1 MKKEVKLSLLVF
13 IICSSS
19 AYSQNSFSGKP
30 KKSTTKSTMSI
41 RPIVIDGQS
50 SQSQTNSSSQPFAV
64 ARSFSFG
71 KLQNAS
77 NSVVYNKSNGLPIFI
92 ESSTS
97 SIAARRG
104 FDGNAERACFQY
116 LNEIKSLLQ
125 LDNPERDFR
134 ISSQQTDAQNKTHFR
149 LEQLHNTVPI
159 YGSEV
164 LVHINELGNGET
176 FNGRYEKI
184 PSAIST
190 DAKFSGERAIEI
202 ANTKLNPKKLAF
214 TSPVPLEESSVKLYV
229 YPHKQKGIT
238 SYVLAY
244 HVITFSKLHRWEFF
258 IDASSGTILRE
269 FDSTCFI
276 DGARTATAN
285 DLNNVSRTINTYQV
299 GSTYFL
305 IDASRPMYLPSKSV
319 LPDDPIGAIF
329 TIDMN
334 NTFGKNASFNHNVS
348 SNNLWT
354 DKTAVSAHVNA
365 GIAYEYYLTKH
376 GRNSID
382 GKGGTIISAVRVV
395 DPDTGKKLDNA
406 FWNGKGIF
414 YGDGDVG
421 FKPLAGAIDVAG
433 HEMTHGVVQSTANLE
448 YDGESG
454 AINESMADVFGVLM
468 DPDNDWRIGEDV
480 VKTTVFP
487 SGALRNMEDPHNG
500 GTSLSNNGFQPKHM
514 NEKYNGTE
522 DNGGVHINSGIPN
535 HAFFKYAT
543 AITRDKAAAVYYKA
557 LDEYLTKSSQFIDLR
572 LAVIKAATVLYG
584 ASSNEVT
591 QAGLA
596 FDAVGI
602 INGTGGTGGGSIPPQ
617 DYPVN
622 PGDEYLL
629 VTNTDPTDVN
639 SLYRSSTTGTNLQAL
654 TKTEIIS
661 RPSSTDDGEIAVF
674 VAGDNSLHAINIK
687 PGVAPEEIVLFSD
700 VKVWGNVVMSKD
712 GTKIAAVTTEQ
723 DTAIFVYDFTSK
735 QLGKFKLYNP
745 TFTQGVTAAGPVYAD
760 GLEWDNTGE
769 FLVYDAFN
777 QIDNNGGNDLEYW
790 DVGFI
795 QVWDNKTNKFGS
807 GIIAKLFSS
816 LPKDVNIGN
825 PSFSKLSS
833 TIVAFDYFDVVA
845 SEYAVLGYDIE
856 KNTVN
861 TIANNNTLGYP
872 SFNKDDTRLAF
883 ATGNGAASVIN
894 YVSLNADKI
903 TSTGGLQ
910 TILNGGKWPVY
921 YSIGKRNII
930 TGTEED
936 KTVEVSA
943 LSCYP
948 NPMTNELNISFG
960 EGVVVNGKI
969 ELVNTNGM
977 FVQQS
982 TIDTGE
988 TKINTKE
995 LSSGMYVVRVETN
1008 KGIGFCKV
1016 VK

>member
-1 MKKEVKLSLLVF
+1 MKKEFKLSLLVF

-19 AYSQNSFSGKP
+19 ACSQNSFPGKP
-30 KKSTTKSTMSI
+30 KKTATKSTMSI
-41 RPIVIDGQS
+41 RPIVIDGQA
-50 SQSQTNSSSQPFAV
+50 SQNQTNSSSKPLAA
-64 ARSFSFG
+64 ARSFSLG
-71 KLQNAS
+71 KLQDAG
-77 NSVVYNKSNGLPIFI
+77 NSVVYNKTNGLPIFI
-92 ESSTS
+92 ESSVS

-116 LNEIKSLLQ
+116 LNELKPLLQ

-134 ISSQQTDAQNKTHFR
+134 ISSQETDAQNKTHFR

-164 LVHINELGNGET
+164 LVHINDLGNGET

-184 PSAIST
+184 PVTIST

-214 TSPVPLEESSVKLYV
+214 TSPIPLEESSVKLYV
-229 YPHKQKGIT
+229 YPHKQKGII

-285 DLNNVSRTINTYQV
+285 DLNNVSRTINTYQI

-305 IDASRPMYLPSKSV
+305 IDASRTMYLPSKSA

-365 GIAYEYYLTKH
+365 GIAFEYYQTKH

-395 DPDTGKKLDNA
+395 DSETGKKLDNA

-433 HEMTHGVVQSTANLE
+433 HEMTHGVVQNTANLE
-448 YDGESG
+448 YEGESG

-500 GTSLSNNGFQPKHM
+500 GTSLSNNGFQPKHI
-514 NEKYNGTE
+514 NEKYTGTE

-557 LDEYLTKSSQFIDLR
+557 LSQYLTKSSQFIDLR

-602 INGTGGTGGGSIPPQ
+602 VNGTGGTGGGSTPPQ

-629 VTNTDPTDVN
+629 VTNTDPADGN
-639 SLYRSSTTGTNLQAL
+639 SLYRSTTSGTNLQAL
-654 TKTEIIS
+654 TKTLIKS
-661 RPSSTDDGEIAVF
+661 RPSITDNGEVAVF
-674 VAGDNSLHAINIK
+674 VAADGTIHAINVK
-687 PGVAPEEIVLFSD
+687 PGVAPGETVISSD
-700 VKVWGNVVMSKD
+700 LWDNVVVSKD
-712 GTKIAAVTTEQ
+712 GTKMAAVTTQQ
-723 DTAIFVYDFTSK
+723 DTSIYVYDFTSK
-735 QLGKFKLYNP
+735 KWGRFKLYNP

-760 GLEWDNTGE
+760 GLDWDNTGE
-769 FLVYDAFN
+769 YLVYDAFN
-777 QIDNNGGNDLEYW
+777 QIDNKGGNDIEYW

-795 QVWDNKTNKFGS
+795 QVWNNNSNKFGA
-807 GIIAKLFSS
+807 GTIAKLFSS

-856 KNTVN
+856 KNKVN

-872 SFNKDDTRLAF
+872 SFKKDDTRLSF
-883 ATGNGAASVIN
+883 ATGNGIASVIN

-903 TSTGGLQ
+903 TSTGGPQ

-921 YSIGKRNII
+921 YSVGKRTIV
-930 TGTEED
+930 TGMEED
-936 KTVEVSA
+936 KASELSA
-943 LSCYP
+943 LSCFP
-948 NPMTNELNISFG
+948 NPITTELSISFG
-960 EGVVVNGKI
+960 EGIAVTGKI
-969 ELVNTNGM
+969 ELVNMNGM
-977 FVQQS
+977 LVYQS
-982 TIDTGE
+982 TMDKEE
-988 TKINTKE
+988 TNINTKE
-995 LSSGMYVVRVETN
+995 LSTGMYIVRVETN

>member
-1 MKKEVKLSLLVF
+1 MKKEFKLSLLVF

-19 AYSQNSFSGKP
+19 VYSQNSFPGKP
-30 KKSTTKSTMSI
+30 KKSATKSTMSI
-41 RPIVIDGQS
+41 RPIVIDGQA
-50 SQSQTNSSSQPFAV
+50 SQNQINSSSKPLAA
-64 ARSFSFG
+64 ARSFSLS
-71 KLQNAS
+71 KLQDAS

-92 ESSTS
+92 ESSVS

-116 LNEIKSLLQ
+116 LNELKPLLQ
-125 LDNPERDFR
+125 LDNPEQDFR
-134 ISSQQTDAQNKTHFR
+134 ISSQETDAQNKTHFR

-184 PSAIST
+184 PVTIST

-214 TSPVPLEESSVKLYV
+214 TSPIPLEESSVKLYV
-229 YPHKQKGIT
+229 YPHKQKGII

-244 HVITFSKLHRWEFF
+244 HVISYSKLHRWEFF
-258 IDASSGTILRE
+258 IDASTGAILRE

-276 DGARTATAN
+276 DGARIATAN

-305 IDASRPMYLPSKSV
+305 IDASRSMYIPSKSV

-334 NTFGKNASFNHNVS
+334 NTFGKNASFNHNGS
-348 SNNLWT
+348 ANNAWT

-365 GIAYEYYLTKH
+365 GIAFQYYQTKH

-382 GKGGTIISAVRVV
+382 GKGGTIISAVRVA
-395 DPDTGKKLDNA
+395 DSETGKKLDNA

-433 HEMTHGVVQSTANLE
+433 HEMTHGVVQNTANLE
-448 YDGESG
+448 YEGESG

-480 VKTTVFP
+480 VKTSAFP
-487 SGALRNMEDPHNG
+487 SGALRSMEDPHNG

-514 NEKYNGTE
+514 NEKYTGTE

-535 HAFFKYAT
+535 FAFFKYAT
-543 AITRDKAAAVYYKA
+543 AITRDKAASIYYKA
-557 LDEYLTKSSQFIDLR
+557 LKDYLTKSSQFIDLR
-572 LAVIKAATVLYG
+572 LAVIKAATDLHG
-584 ASSNEVT
+584 AGANEVT

-602 INGTGGTGGGSIPPQ
+602 VNGTGGTGGSTIPPQ

-622 PGDEYLL
+622 PGDEFLL
-629 VTNTDPTDVN
+629 VTNTDPGDVN
-639 SLYRSSTTGTNLQAL
+639 SLYRSSITGTNLQAL
-654 TKTEIIS
+654 TKTTIAS
-661 RPSSTDDGEIAVF
+661 RPSSTDNGEVAVF
-674 VAGDNSLHAINIK
+674 VADDGTIHAINVK
-687 PGVAPEEIVLFSD
+687 PGAAPEETVISSE
-700 VKVWGNVVMSKD
+700 VWGNVVVSKD
-712 GTKIAAVTTEQ
+712 GTKIAAVTTKQ
-723 DTAIFVYDFTSK
+723 DTAIYVYDFISK
-735 QLGKFKLYNP
+735 KWGKFKLYNP
-745 TFTQGVTAAGPVYAD
+745 TYTQGVNAAGPVYAD

-769 FLVYDAFN
+769 YLVYDAFN
-777 QIDNNGGNDLEYW
+777 QIDNNGGNDLKYW

-795 QVWDNKTNKFGS
+795 QVWSNSSNKFGT
-807 GIIAKLFSS
+807 GTIAKLFAS

-833 TIVAFDYFDVVA
+833 SIVAFDYFDIVTP
-845 SEYAVLGYDIE
+845 EYAVLAYNIE
-856 KNTVN
+856 RNKLNTV
-861 TIANNNTLGYP
+861 ANNNTLGYP

-894 YVSLNADKI
+894 YVSLNPDKI
-903 TSTGGLQ
+903 TSTGVSQ
-910 TILNGGKWPVY
+910 TILNGGRWPVY
-921 YSIGKRNII
+921 FSLGKRNIV
-930 TGTEED
+930 TGTEEA
-936 KTVEVSA
+936 KSLEGLSF
-943 LSCYP
+943 SCYP

-960 EGVVVNGKI
+960 EGEFVNGKV
-969 ELVNTNGM
+969 ELVNAGGM
-977 FVQQS
+977 LVHQS
-982 TIDTGE
+982 TMDAGE
-988 TKINTKE
+988 AKINTKE
-995 LSSGMYVVRVETN
+995 LSSGLYVVRVETS
-1008 KGIGFCKV
+1008 KGVGFCKV

>member
-1 MKKEVKLSLLVF
+1 MKKEVKLSLLAF

-19 AYSQNSFSGKP
+19 AYSQNSFPGKP
-30 KKSTTKSTMSI
+30 KKSTARSTMSI
-41 RPIVIDGQS
+41 RPVVIDGKA
-50 SQSQTNSSSQPFAV
+50 SQNQGNSSSQPFAV

-71 KLQNAS
+71 KPQDVS

-97 SIAARRG
+97 SITARRG

-116 LNEIKSLLQ
+116 LNELKPLLQ
-125 LDNPERDFR
+125 LDNPEQDFR
-134 ISSQQTDAQNKTHFR
+134 VTSQETDAQNKTRFR
-149 LEQLHNTVPI
+149 LEQLYKTVPV

-164 LVHINELGNGET
+164 IIHTNEWGNGET

-184 PSAIST
+184 PSTIST
-190 DAKFSGERAIEI
+190 DAKFSGARAIEI

-214 TSPVPLEESSVKLYV
+214 ASPIPLEESSVKLYV

-238 SYVLAY
+238 SYVLTY

-285 DLNNVSRTINTYQV
+285 DLNNVSRTINTYQI

-305 IDASRPMYLPSKSV
+305 IDASRTMYTPSKSV

-334 NTFGKNASFNHNVS
+334 STFGKNASFNHNVS

-365 GIAYEYYLTKH
+365 GIAYEYYLNKH

-395 DPDTGKKLDNA
+395 DSETGKKLDNA

-433 HEMTHGVVQSTANLE
+433 HEMTHGVVQNTANLE
-448 YDGESG
+448 YEGESG

-480 VKTTVFP
+480 VKTAVFP

-514 NEKYNGTE
+514 NEKYAGTE

-572 LAVIKAATVLYG
+572 LAVIKAATVLHG
-584 ASSNEVT
+584 AGSNEVT

-602 INGTGGTGGGSIPPQ
+602 VNGTGGTGGGSIPPQ

-629 VTNTDPTDVN
+629 VTNTDPADVN
-639 SLYRSSTTGTNLQAL
+639 SLYRSTTSGTNLQAL
-654 TKTEIIS
+654 TKTLIKS
-661 RPSSTDDGEIAVF
+661 RPSITDNGEIAVF
-674 VAGDNSLHAINIK
+674 VAADGTIHAINVK
-687 PGVAPEEIVLFSD
+687 PGVAPGETVISSELWD
-700 VKVWGNVVMSKD
+700 NAVVSKD
-712 GTKIAAVTTEQ
+712 GTKMAAVTTQQ
-723 DTAIFVYDFTSK
+723 DTSIYVYHFASQK
-735 QLGKFKLYNP
+735 WGRFKLYNP

-769 FLVYDAFN
+769 YLVYDAFN

-795 QVWDNKTNKFGS
+795 QVWNNNSNKFGA
-807 GIIAKLFSS
+807 GTIAKLFSS

-833 TIVAFDYFDVVA
+833 TIVAFDYFDIVA

-856 KNTVN
+856 KNKVN

-883 ATGNGAASVIN
+883 ATGNGAASIIN
-894 YVSLNADKI
+894 YVPLKADKI
-903 TSTGGLQ
+903 TSTAGPQ

-921 YSIGKRNII
+921 YSVGKRTIV
-930 TGTEED
+930 TGTEEA
-936 KTVEVSA
+936 KSSES
-943 LSCYP
+943 LSFSCYP
-948 NPMTNELNISFG
+948 NPMTNELTISFDENTIVTG
-960 EGVVVNGKI
+960 NV
-969 ELVNTNGM
+969 ELINSTGATVHQTIMNTN
-977 FVQQS
+977 
-982 TIDTGE
+982 E

-995 LSSGMYVVRVETN
+995 LSAGMYIVRVGTN
-1008 KGIGFCKV
+1008 KGVGFCKAI
-1016 VK
+1016 K

>member
-1 MKKEVKLSLLVF
+1 MKKESKFLLLFF
-13 IICSSS
+13 IISAAS
-19 AYSQNSFSGKP
+19 AYSQNNFSGKP
-30 KKSTTKSTMSI
+30 KKSTSKSVMSI
-41 RPIVIDGQS
+41 QPVVIDGQS
-50 SQSQTNSSSQPFAV
+50 TQNQTNSSLPPFAGTQSLS
-64 ARSFSFG
+64 RS
-71 KLQNAS
+71 NIPADN
-77 NSVVYNKSNGLPIFI
+77 NSVIYNKNNGLPIFI
-92 ESSTS
+92 ESSAN
-97 SIAARRG
+97 SIAARKS
-104 FDGNAERACFQY
+104 FDGNAEQACFQY
-116 LNEIKSLLQ
+116 LNELKPLLQ
-125 LDNPERDFR
+125 LDNPEQNFR
-134 ISSQQTDAQNKTHFR
+134 ISHQETDAQNKTHFR
-149 LEQLHNTVPI
+149 LQQFHRSVPV

-164 LVHINELGNGET
+164 IVHVNELGIGEA
-176 FNGRYEKI
+176 FNGRFEKI
-184 PSAIST
+184 ATDIST
-190 DAKFSGERAIEI
+190 DAKFSKEKAIEI
-202 ANTKLNPKKLAF
+202 ANDKLNPKKITI
-214 TSPVPLEESSVKLYV
+214 TSPIALEESTATLYV
-229 YPHKQKGIT
+229 YPNKKSGIT

-244 HVITFSKLHRWEFF
+244 HVTTYSNLHRWEY
-258 IDASSGTILRE
+258 IVDASTGSILRE
-269 FDSTCFI
+269 FDTTCFI

-285 DLNNVSRTINTYQV
+285 DLNNVSRSINTYQV
-299 GSTYFL
+299 GSAYFL
-305 IDASRPMYLPSKSV
+305 IDASRPMYVASKSV

-334 NTFGKNASFNHNVS
+334 NTFGKSASFNHNVS
-348 SNNLWT
+348 SNNVWT

-365 GIAYEYYLTKH
+365 GIAFQYYQTSH
-376 GRNSID
+376 NRNSID

-395 DPDTGKKLDNA
+395 DSETGKKLDNA

-414 YGDGDVG
+414 YGDGDTA

-433 HEMTHGVVQSTANLE
+433 HEMTHGVVQNTANLE
-448 YDGESG
+448 YEGESG

-480 VKTTVFP
+480 VKTSAFP

-514 NEKYNGTE
+514 NEKYTGTE

-543 AITRDKAAAVYYKA
+543 AVTRDKAAKVYYKA
-557 LDEYLTKSSQFIDLR
+557 LNEYLTKSSQFIDLR
-572 LAVIKAATVLYG
+572 LAVIKAATDLYG
-584 ASSNEVT
+584 AGSTEVT

-602 INGTGGTGGGSIPPQ
+602 VNGTGGTGSTSIPPQ
-617 DYPVN
+617 DYPIN

-629 VTNTDPTDVN
+629 VTNTDATDVN
-639 SLYRSSTTGTNLQAL
+639 SLYRSTTSGTNLQAL
-654 TKTEIIS
+654 TKTLIKS
-661 RPSSTDDGEIAVF
+661 RPSITDNGEIAVF
-674 VAGDNSLHAINIK
+674 VAEDGKIYAINIK
-687 PGVAPEEIVLFSD
+687 PGVAPGETVISTDLWD
-700 VKVWGNVVMSKD
+700 NAVVSKD
-712 GTKIAAVTTEQ
+712 GTKIAAVTTKQ
-723 DTAIFVYDFTSK
+723 DTAIYVYDFTSK
-735 QLGKFKLYNP
+735 KWGKFKLYNP
-745 TFTQGVTAAGPVYAD
+745 TFTKDVKAPGPVYAD

-795 QVWDNKTNKFGS
+795 QVWDNKTNKFGP
-807 GIIAKLFSS
+807 GTVAKLFSS
-816 LPKDVNIGN
+816 LPQDVNIGN

-833 TIVAFDYFDVVA
+833 SIVAFDYFDIVTPQ
-845 SEYAVLGYDIE
+845 YGVLAYNIE
-856 KNTVN
+856 KNKANTV
-861 TIANNNTLGYP
+861 ANNSTLGYP

-883 ATGNGAASVIN
+883 ATGGGASSLIN

-903 TSTGGLQ
+903 TSIGGPQ

-936 KTVEVSA
+936 KTLELSA
-943 LSCYP
+943 LFCFP
-948 NPMTNELNISFG
+948 NPVTNELSISFG
-960 EGVVVNGKI
+960 EGVIATGKI

-977 FVQQS
+977 FVHQS
-982 TIDTGE
+982 TMDTGE